1 MLVLGQ
7 HDDDGHAGQGRQDAH
22 GEGYVMR
29 NLQELTDFVKD
40 EREEAH
46 LDGDVDFFLSE
57 QFLLL
62 SLSQGFAILPMP
74 EGDVYPGLSVLPLDD
89 DLPEHAV
96 PGLSSGRHDRRAEKV
111 FIPFCR
117 DAIIR

>member
-1 MLVLGQ
+1 
-7 HDDDGHAGQGRQDAH
+7 
-22 GEGYVMR
+22 MR

-89 DLPEHAV
+89 DFTEHAV
-96 PGLSSGRHDRRAEKV
+96 LAYRQDGMTEELKKFLSLFAGM
-111 FIPFCR
+111 P
-117 DAIIR
+117 